1 MTNNRQ
7 KIIDA
12 AIQLFGDKGVE
23 KTSLADIAKKVGIS
37 KGTLYYYYSTKNDL
51 IFDITEV
58 HMEKITGGIF
68 SNIEKKQG
76 DITWQSL
83 LTHLIETLLKSET
96 RTRLH
101 LYLIQEVLSGNHEL
115 KDRFQKNYDQ
125 WFQMIQDGFTQTT
138 SIDKDLSIHARI
150 LVALIDGMIIQ
161 SSIGLKSLN
170 LDDVIH
176 EVAKTIND

>member
-1 MTNNRQ
+1 MSNNRQ

-12 AIQLFGDKGVE
+12 AIQLFGEKGVE
-23 KTSLADIAKKVGIS
+23 KTSLADISKKVGIS

-68 SNIEKKQG
+68 SNIEKNKG
-76 DITWQSL
+76 EVTWESL
-83 LTHLIETLLKSET
+83 LKLLIETLLKSET

-101 LYLIQEVLSGNHEL
+101 LYLLQEVLLGNEEL
-115 KDRFQKNYDQ
+115 KMRFEKTYNQ

-138 SIDKDLSIHARI
+138 SIEKDLTIHSRLLVSI
-150 LVALIDGMIIQ
+150 IDGMIIQ
-161 SSIGLKSLN
+161 SSIGLASLR
-170 LDDVIH
+170 LDDVIF
-176 EVAKTIND
+176 EISKTIND